1 MAVRQSGFAMLAEG
15 TVQEVMD
22 LSIVAH
28 LAALEAS
35 LPFVNFFDGFSTSHE
50 MQKITVLEYNEIK
63 TLLNEE
69 ALEIFRNRG

>member
-28 LAALEAS
+28 LALEAS
-35 LPFVNFFDGFSTSHE
+35 LPFVNF
-50 MQKITVLEYNEIK
+50 
-63 TLLNEE
+63 
-69 ALEIFRNRG
+69 